1 MVVCHCKAVTD
12 RTIRSAVEGG
22 AASCAEIALRCGA
35 GSRCG
40 GCVETIESL
49 LAGSGCAG
57 SPLAVRVIE
66 EWSAAH
72 ERVA

>member
-12 RTIRSAVEGG
+12 RAIRTAVESG
-22 AASCAEIALRCGA
+22 ALTPAEVAMRCGA

-49 LAGSGCAG
+49 LAAADAAVDAAAG
-57 SPLAVRVIE
+57 VAPV
-66 EWSAAH
+66 WSSTH

>member
-12 RTIRSAVEGG
+12 RAIRTAVESG
-22 AASCAEIALRCGA
+22 ALTSADIALHCGA

-49 LAGSGCAG
+49 LAAADASD
-57 SPLAVRVIE
+57 AVRGVAPA
-66 EWSAAH
+66 WSATH